1 MWQKTFRESFCERI
15 GCPLEQYEKRVFW
28 RCLYRRSLPLAVPV
42 YLLKQRF
49 FTLDLQTIR
58 QLGFA
63 RSTLEF
69 RTELENFRYDYRMQG
84 GLLRFFRVRISGKRV
99 MSLLRSVAPAHT
111 EAPSKRDLLK
121 SA

>member
-15 GCPLEQYEKRVFW
+15 GCPADQYEKRVFW
-28 RCLYRRSLPLAVPV
+28 RCLYRRSLPLALPV
-42 YLLKQRF
+42 YFFKSQF

-63 RSTLEF
+63 RSTVEF

-84 GLLRFFRVRISGKRV
+84 GLLRFLRVRVSGKRL
-99 MSLLRSVAPAHT
+99 MSLLRTVGPVHEQPAGK
-111 EAPSKRDLLK
+111 EKVLK